1 MTQTISNP
9 TIEALVPSWTEK
21 YCEALTQNYKM
32 YHIDSMERM
41 ASREGSSIYANEQL
55 EAIANGEAKL
65 MKFRANEG
73 KKYFKIIQQEARN
86 EEGVYKDQSVVAF
99 IDKKTGQIY
108 KPAGWAKP
116 AKHVRFD
123 MRIINQREYVHN
135 AKNVDWAGGHLYM
148 R

>member
-1 MTQTISNP
+1 MQ
-9 TIEALVPSWTEK
+9 
-21 YCEALTQNYKM
+21 
-32 YHIDSMERM
+32 RM
-41 ASREGSSIYANEQL
+41 AAREGSSTYATEQL
-55 EAIANGEAKL
+55 EAIANGSAKL
-65 MKFRANEG
+65 MRFRANEG

-86 EEGVYKDQSVVAF
+86 EAGEYKDQSVVAF

-123 MRIINQREYVHN
+123 MRIIKQREYVHN

>member
-9 TIEALVPSWTEK
+9 TVEAFVPAWVEK
-21 YCEALTQNYKM
+21 YCMALTENYKQ
-32 YHIDSMERM
+32 YHIRSMQTM
-41 ASREGSSIYANEQL
+41 AAREGSSRYANEQL
-55 EAIANGEAKL
+55 EAIKNGSAKL

-73 KKYFKIIQQEARN
+73 KKYYKIIQQEARN
-86 EEGVYKDQSVVAF
+86 EQGEYRDQSVTAF

-116 AKHVRFD
+116 AKHVRYD
-123 MRIINQREYVHN
+123 MRIINQREFVHN
-135 AKNVDWAGGHLYM
+135 PVNVDWSGGHLYM

>member
-1 MTQTISNP
+1 MTLSNP
-9 TIEALVPSWTEK
+9 TVEANVPTWAQK
-21 YCEALTQNYKM
+21 YCDALEANYKN
-32 YHIDSMERM
+32 YHIDSMKRM
-41 ASREGSSIYANEQL
+41 ASRPDSSTYANEQL
-55 EAIANGEAKL
+55 EKIESGEAKL
-65 MKFRANEG
+65 MKFRANPG

-86 EEGVYKDQSVVAF
+86 EEGEYKDQSVVAF

-123 MRIINQREYVHN
+123 MRIIKQREYVHN

>member
-1 MTQTISNP
+1 MTLSNP
-9 TIEALVPSWTEK
+9 TVEANVPTWAQK
-21 YCEALTQNYKM
+21 YCDALEANYRA
-32 YHIDSMERM
+32 YHIDSMKRM
-41 ASREGSSIYANEQL
+41 ASRSDSSTYANEQL
-55 EAIANGEAKL
+55 EKIESGEAKL
-65 MKFRANEG
+65 MKFRANPG

-86 EEGVYKDQSVVAF
+86 EEGEYKDQSVVAF

>member
-9 TIEALVPSWTEK
+9 TIEALVPTWTEK

-123 MRIINQREYVHN
+123 MRIINQREQLHN
-135 AKNVDWAGGHLYM
+135 PLFTGWAGGYLYL